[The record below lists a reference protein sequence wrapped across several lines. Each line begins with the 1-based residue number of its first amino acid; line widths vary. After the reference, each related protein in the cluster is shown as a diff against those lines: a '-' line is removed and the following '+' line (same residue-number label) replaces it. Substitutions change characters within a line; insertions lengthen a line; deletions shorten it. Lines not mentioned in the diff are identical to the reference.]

1 MPSGGGGTTI
11 QERAP
16 TKEETALLQKQ
27 LDLLTKQEQWADMFE
42 PMILDMM
49 GYKKETTSTAGQL
62 NPEYATYQA
71 KLKEIGLEPT
81 RYVDSLGGDGTYNT
95 TESPSWTA
103 WKKKMD
109 ALGVAPPEYLT
120 EGSTTST
127 IRRMTDE
134 ERLASMT
141 PTERADYEIQR
152 KLQQRQLDALEGKL
166 PVSPALESSMQR
178 EEAGLENEL
187 AAKLGPNWRLS
198 TPATTKLGEFKK
210 RAELVR
216 EEARRGM
223 LDTASALS
231 LSQGNKISSNTANQ
245 INQAGSMPNMWGG
258 LLSGYQ
264 SVYNPL
270 VQNRMALTQMDTQA
284 SMQRQANQAAMFG
297 GLAQM
302 GGMGLGAYAALAA
315 SSPKFKKNI
324 KKADDEEVLDM
335 VREADTYEFNYKGE
349 PKGSPK
355 RLGYMADEAPP
366 GTDVD
371 NTFLDLGKV
380 TGLHAAAIKAMT
392 KKIDKLEKRLK
403 EK

>member
-16 TKEETALLQKQ
+16 TKEETQLLQKQ
-27 LDLLTKQEQWADMFE
+27 FDLLTKQEQWSDMFE
-42 PMILDMM
+42 PMILDVM
-49 GYKKETTSTAGQL
+49 GYKKEISDTTSKTET
-62 NPEYATYQA
+62 PEYQTWKTSYDKIMGGDLPKSEGTWNDIHTIFSPGTTMTREDALA
-71 KLKEIGLEPT
+71 KLG
-81 RYVDSLGGDGTYNT
+81 
-95 TESPSWTA
+95 A
-103 WKKKMD
+103 
-109 ALGVAPPEYLT
+109 APAQY
-120 EGSTTST
+120 STTGERAES

-166 PVSPALESSMQR
+166 PVSPALESTLQT
-178 EEAGLENEL
+178 EQEGLENEL
-187 AAKLGPNWRLS
+187 AQKLGPGWRLS

-210 RAELVR
+210 RADLVR

-231 LSQGNKISSNTANQ
+231 LAQGNKINSNTANS
-245 INQAGSMPNMWGG
+245 INQTSSMPNMWGG
-258 LLSGYQ
+258 LMNGYQ
-264 SVYNPL
+264 SVYSPIVN
-270 VQNRMALTQMDTQA
+270 QRMALTQMDTQA

-324 KKADDEEVLDM
+324 KKADEDDVLEM
-335 VREADTYEFNYKGE
+335 VKDANVYEFNYKGE
-349 PKGSPK
+349 KEGTPK
-355 RLGYMADEAPP
+355 RVGYMADEAP
-366 GTDVD
+366 GNTDV
-371 NTFLDLGKV
+371 NETFLDLGKV
-380 TGLHAAAIKAMT
+380 TGLHAAAIKAMA
-392 KKIDKLEKRLK
+392 KKIDKLEKRAK